1 MQNTQETP
9 PKASILS
16 EKLFLII
23 KWVAFA
29 LIFVLLFK
37 ALQNERQNI
46 FDLIHEFRRLS
57 LSENSLNFIM
67 VTLLIFFNWGFE
79 AKKWQILARKIENI
93 TFIDAYQ
100 SVLVGL
106 TLGFISPAN
115 LGDFAGRLMKLKS
128 KNRSEGI
135 GSILLGNGI
144 QFYVS
149 ILFGALAYTL
159 IFFKKISTFD
169 QIIFIIVTFMLILGM
184 VIFIFRKKITL
195 FLSNFQ
201 WIKRYENHL
210 KAITEFDLGEFRTV
224 FIWAILRYLTF
235 SLQFVIVLII
245 FQVDIPLFELWA
257 ISCLVLLFKTII
269 PPINF
274 LSDLGVREFSALH
287 FFSLY
292 SVQTSS
298 VVTATFFLWLINILL
313 PVIVGG
319 FLFLK
324 SK

>member
-9 PKASILS
+9 PKTSILS

-23 KWVAFA
+23 KWVVFA
-29 LIFVLLFK
+29 LIFIILFK
-37 ALQNERQNI
+37 TLQQKQENI
-46 FDLIHEFRRLS
+46 YSLIREFQGIS
-57 LSENSLNFIM
+57 IQENLHYFVFIIG
-67 VTLLIFFNWGFE
+67 LIILNWGFE

-149 ILFGALAYTL
+149 IIFGVIAYGV
-159 IFFKKISTFD
+159 ISSKNISIFD
-169 QIIFIIVTFMLILGM
+169 QIIFWLLIFILILG
-184 VIFIFRKKITL
+184 VFVFLFRQRITL
-195 FLSNFQ
+195 FLSDFQ
-201 WIKRYENHL
+201 WVKRYENHL

-224 FIWAILRYLTF
+224 FFWSVLRYLTF
-235 SLQFVIVLII
+235 SIQFVFVLII
-245 FQVDIPLFELWA
+245 FQIDISLFELWA

-313 PVIVGG
+313 PVIIGG
-319 FLFLK
+319 FLFFK

>member
-9 PKASILS
+9 PKASILP
-16 EKLFLII
+16 EKLFWVI
-23 KWVAFA
+23 KWVVFA
-29 LIFVLLFK
+29 LIFIILFK
-37 ALQNERQNI
+37 TLQQKQESI
-46 FDLIHEFRRLS
+46 DSLIREFREIS
-57 LSENSLNFIM
+57 FQENSYKLIFVI
-67 VTLLIFFNWGFE
+67 LLIFLNWGFE
-79 AKKWQILARKIENI
+79 AQKWQILARKIENI
-93 TFIDAYQ
+93 TFINAYQ

-106 TLGFISPAN
+106 TLGFVSPAN

-149 ILFGALAYTL
+149 ILFGVLAYTI
-159 IFFKKISTFD
+159 IFVKNISIFD
-169 QIIFIIVTFMLILGM
+169 QIIFCLLIFTLILGII
-184 VIFIFRKKITL
+184 VFTFREKITL
-195 FLSNFQ
+195 FLSNFH

-210 KAITEFDLGEFRTV
+210 KVLTEFDLGEFRIV
-224 FIWAILRYLTF
+224 FFWAILRYLTF
-235 SLQFVIVLII
+235 SLQFVIVLNI
-245 FQVDIPLFELWA
+245 FHIDIPLIELWA

>member
-16 EKLFLII
+16 EKLFLVI
-23 KWVAFA
+23 KWVVFA
-29 LIFVLLFK
+29 LIFALLFK

-46 FDLIHEFRRLS
+46 FDLIHEFRRLTFT
-57 LSENSLNFIM
+57 ENSLNFIS
-67 VTLLIFFNWGFE
+67 VTLLIFFNWGCE

-149 ILFGALAYTL
+149 ILFGAIAYGL
-159 IFFKKISTFD
+159 ISSRNISTFD
-169 QIIFIIVTFMLILGM
+169 QIIFGILIFTLILGI
-184 VIFIFRKKITL
+184 VIFTSREKITF
-195 FLSNFQ
+195 FLSNFR

-224 FIWAILRYLTF
+224 FFWAILRYLTF

-245 FQVDIPLFELWA
+245 FRVNIPLLELWA

-274 LSDLGVREFSALH
+274 LTDLGVREFSALH

-313 PVIVGG
+313 PVAVGG